1 MGSREE
7 QKVAIVTGAASGMG
21 VALATHFAEK
31 GWLVALLDVND
42 EGGQDIG
49 TKGLGPNAA
58 YFHADVSSYDS
69 QASAFLEVYRKWGRI
84 DALLANAGIVDRS
97 SIYILSH
104 KNVSVE
110 DIPAAPDM
118 TCTDIDYK
126 GFVYGTQ
133 LAIHFMRHNSPP
145 GGKIIGTASAAA
157 IQPHPTYP
165 EYNGAKAG
173 LLNFM
178 RGVAGVL
185 KVKENI
191 KMNVVCPG
199 LVATN
204 IIPPEVVAA
213 FEEQYL
219 TPVSTVVRAY
229 SEFLGD
235 ADDRYGVAVEATADK
250 IIDVQTAPLGNGKAS
265 IRSVTVWEPLFKQ
278 MHHENS
284 DLKGT
289 IQ

>member
-21 VALATHFAEK
+21 VALATHFVGK
-31 GWLVALLDVND
+31 GWSVALFDVND
-42 EGGQDIG
+42 QGGQEIAES
-49 TKGLGPNAA
+49 LGPNAA

-69 QASAFLEVYRKWGRI
+69 QASAFLQVYKKWGHI

-97 SIYILSH
+97 SVYILAH
-104 KNVSVE
+104 RNASVE
-110 DIPAAPDM
+110 DIPPAPD
-118 TCTDIDYK
+118 TSCTDIDYK

-133 LAIHFMRHNSPP
+133 LAIHFMRHNSPA
-145 GGKIIGTASAAA
+145 GGKIIGTASVAA

-185 KVKENI
+185 QTKENI
-191 KMNVVCPG
+191 QMNVVCPG
-199 LVATN
+199 LVATK

-213 FEEQYL
+213 FEERHL
-219 TPVSTVVRAY
+219 TPVETVVAAY
-229 SEFLGD
+229 ASFLENGD
-235 ADDRYGVAVEATADK
+235 RRYGVAVEASVDK
-250 IIDVQTAPLGNGKAS
+250 IIEVERPPLGNGAAS
-265 IRSVTVWEPLFKQ
+265 VRAVTVWEPLFKQ
-278 MHHENS
+278 MHAENS
-284 DLKGT
+284 GLDGT
-289 IQ
+289 IH